1 VPTMK
6 PTSRGVRHA
15 GGPSKPPTPAPGAV
29 ALAALL
35 QKKRG
40 EQARLAARL
49 HVSQGHLSDI
59 CRGVKYASGSLAF
72 AIQAETGIPAQ
83 LFVAPRQRRA
93 A

>member
-1 VPTMK
+1 MK
-6 PTSRGVRHA
+6 PET
-15 GGPSKPPTPAPGAV
+15 KPTAPGAV

-35 QKKRG
+35 KKRG
-40 EQARLAARL
+40 EQARLAERL

-59 CRGVKYASGSLAF
+59 CRGVKHASGSLAF
-72 AIQAETGIPAQ
+72 AIQEATGIPAQ